1 MYQDLQADTSDCG
14 FLNEMFPAISN
25 PIRRLRRSLRAGRTV
40 PEAQLSHPKLWIQQG
55 AVAMEREG
63 LNTQGVRCED
73 VNRGQNSKH
82 CNWWVGKVVAYP
94 HCYQLISRDGLP
106 WSLRW

>member
-1 MYQDLQADTSDCG
+1 
-14 FLNEMFPAISN
+14 
-25 PIRRLRRSLRAGRTV
+25 
-40 PEAQLSHPKLWIQQG
+40 
-55 AVAMEREG
+55 MEREG